1 MFFFLY
7 LCFALFV
14 CFLEMQS
21 VVRQN
26 LHSETEADINKL
38 INLKLNASYTYL
50 ALVRFIEIIH

>member
-1 MFFFLY
+1 
-7 LCFALFV
+7 
-14 CFLEMQS
+14 MQS

-50 ALVRFIEIIH
+50 ALVRFIEIIPLNKFETIIIFFKKNI